1 MTQLDRIGS
10 AKRTLNRSAQYP
22 YDGQQT
28 PVKDWAH
35 AAARG
40 VLADLS
46 DRRGIKW
53 ELDKVD
59 QDVRAELTESLSG
72 IIRVA
77 ADRPQCAA
85 REQCAKEVEQEA
97 ERLRE
102 MSRKP
107 FLSDADRERL
117 CVRYMQ
123 LFDMAVQ
130 LRVP

>member
-1 MTQLDRIGS
+1 MMGITGIGMGEF
-10 AKRTLNRSAQYP
+10 KE
-22 YDGQQT
+22 
-28 PVKDWAH
+28 
-35 AAARG
+35 
-40 VLADLS
+40 VLA
-46 DRRGIKW
+46 
-53 ELDKVD
+53 
-59 QDVRAELTESLSG
+59 AEGE
-72 IIRVA
+72 RKH
-77 ADRPQCAA
+77 QCAV

-130 LRVP
+130 LRIP